1 MPAPNIVLLMA
12 DQQKATS
19 LGLYGN
25 PDVSTPA
32 LDALAARGLLA
43 QDYFVQH
50 PLCFPSRATIMT
62 GLYPHTHGVFSN
74 SGPMPANE
82 PVLAR
87 SGRNIPGI
95 QVRSASTLGT
105 YEVLVA
111 EALLLTRHAVD
122 ALAAVHGDAARGSDG
137 EAGEPERE

>member
-25 PDVSTPA
+25 PDVRTPV

-43 QDYFVQH
+43 QNYFVQH

-62 GLYPHTHGVFSN
+62 GLYPHTHGVFSKQRPHA
-74 SGPMPANE
+74 SRRAGH
-82 PVLAR
+82 
-87 SGRNIPGI
+87 GRATP
-95 QVRSASTLGT
+95 
-105 YEVLVA
+105 
-111 EALLLTRHAVD
+111 
-122 ALAAVHGDAARGSDG
+122 
-137 EAGEPERE
+137 